1 LSKLKPGQ
9 PATDFELPDQ
19 NGTLVRLSRF
29 RGQSAV
35 VIFFYPKDDTTGC
48 TKEACG
54 FRDRFEIFRAKGVR
68 ILGISSDS
76 TASHQQFAAK
86 FGLPYS
92 PLSDDKGR
100 VRKLYGVRSTFGVIP
115 GRATFVIDRDGL
127 LRNIFASQFQPERH
141 VEEALRALGVDREKE
156 R

>member
-1 LSKLKPGQ
+1 MALKPGQ
-9 PATDFELPDQ
+9 PAPDFELPDQ
-19 NGTLVRLSRF
+19 NGDPIRLSQF

-54 FRDRFEIFRAKGVR
+54 FRDRFETFRSKGVR

-86 FGLPYS
+86 FALPYS
-92 PLSDDKGR
+92 LLSDEKGR

-115 GRATFVIDRDGL
+115 GRASFVVDRDGV
-127 LRNIFASQFQPERH
+127 LRNIFSSQFRPERH
-141 VEEALRALGVDREKE
+141 VEEALRALLTEPRP
-156 R
+156 

>member
-1 LSKLKPGQ
+1 MALKPGQ
-9 PATDFELPDQ
+9 PAPDFELPDQ
-19 NGTLVRLSRF
+19 NGDPIRLSQF

-54 FRDRFEIFRAKGVR
+54 FRDRFETFRSKGVR

-86 FGLPYS
+86 FALPYS
-92 PLSDDKGR
+92 LLSDEKGR

-115 GRATFVIDRDGL
+115 GRASFVVDRDGV
-127 LRNIFASQFQPERH
+127 LRNIFSSLFRPERH
-141 VEEALRALGVDREKE
+141 VEEALRALLTEPRP
-156 R
+156 

>member
-1 LSKLKPGQ
+1 MALKPGQ
-9 PATDFELPDQ
+9 PAPDFELPDQ
-19 NGTLVRLSRF
+19 NGDPIRLSQF

-54 FRDRFEIFRAKGVR
+54 FRDRFETFRSKGVR

-86 FGLPYS
+86 FALPYS
-92 PLSDDKGR
+92 LLSDEKGR

-115 GRATFVIDRDGL
+115 GRASFVVDRDGV
-127 LRNIFASQFQPERH
+127 LRNIFSSQFRRERH
-141 VEEALRALGVDREKE
+141 VEEALRALLTEPRS
-156 R
+156 